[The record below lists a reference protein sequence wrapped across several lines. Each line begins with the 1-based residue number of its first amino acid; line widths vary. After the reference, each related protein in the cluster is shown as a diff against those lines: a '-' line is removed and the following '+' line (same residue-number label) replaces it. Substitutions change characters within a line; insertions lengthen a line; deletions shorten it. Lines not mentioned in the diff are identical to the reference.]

1 MLAFIGRSIEFKNW
15 QVMLQLYRT
24 LVRPHLEYRV
34 QIGAP
39 HYQKDV
45 EALERVTEK
54 IYQDVALVWRALAM
68 RRGWRNLVCSH
79 WNDGG

>member
-1 MLAFIGRSIEFKNW
+1 VFNSGR
-15 QVMLQLYRT
+15 
-24 LVRPHLEYRV
+24 
-34 QIGAP
+34 P

-54 IYQDVALVWRALAM
+54 IYQDVAWYGGALAM
-68 RRGWRNLVCSH
+68 RRDWRNLGCSH